1 MTPLEGFDVP
11 LAHPTECPQHSV
23 RIPSIKYATLTNV
36 PGGIRTPNNGSE
48 DRCDIHFTTGT
59 ELVLQ
64 GHVSTYIIFYN
75 ILKQKRRL
83 MESNH
88 ENAFRLC

>member
-1 MTPLEGFDVP
+1 MGGQVSPQGQS
-11 LAHPTECPQHSV
+11 LA
-23 RIPSIKYATLTNV
+23 
-36 PGGIRTPNNGSE
+36 
-48 DRCDIHFTTGT
+48 
-59 ELVLQ
+59 LQ